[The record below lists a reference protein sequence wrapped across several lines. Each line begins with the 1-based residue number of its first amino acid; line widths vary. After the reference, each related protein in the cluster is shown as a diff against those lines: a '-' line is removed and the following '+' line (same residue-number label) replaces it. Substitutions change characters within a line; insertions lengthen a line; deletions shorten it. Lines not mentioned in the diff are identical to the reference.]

1 MSKIPSGGTDMWCPK
16 CEVITTCKA
25 VPTKEVD
32 YFVESGQ
39 RWFNRDH
46 TDVRWFRRGRLCL
59 KCGNRFLTAEAT
71 EVLIDELI
79 ELRDAL
85 AQVKSNTE
93 EYVKRSDSAAKTLK
107 KLNESLSGLRALK
120 IYTKLPNKP

>member
-1 MSKIPSGGTDMWCPK
+1 LWCPK
-16 CEVITTCKA
+16 CEAITTCKA
-25 VPTKEVD
+25 VPTKEVN

-59 KCGNRFLTAEAT
+59 ECGHRFLTAEAT
-71 EVLIDELI
+71 EALIGELL

-85 AQVKSNTE
+85 SQIKSNTE
-93 EYVKRSDSAAKTLK
+93 EYIKRSDNAAKTLK
-107 KLNESLSGLRALK
+107 KLNESLAGLRALK
-120 IYTKLPNKP
+120 LYEKPPKNA